1 MFGIDYFAPSGL
13 GETLSLKGGLHLPLR
28 SIAPLGLWRVLA
40 LKGHPIIKKGI
51 ALRIKVKVQ
60 KP

>member
-1 MFGIDYFAPSGL
+1 MFGIDYFALSGL
-13 GETLSLKGGLHLPLR
+13 GDTLLPKGGLNPPLR
-28 SIAPLGLWRVLA
+28 NNTPLGLWRVLA